1 MSADSIEILKKYFS
15 EPYGGHVF
23 IFTNPVTL
31 ADVQQHTFTEILS
44 HKNAIDE
51 KGKAGHSLAMS
62 IFEAITAHANGL
74 AGKRILDIGGL
85 TGYFSFLAVEAGANA
100 TMIEREESLATVAKA
115 MADARGLNVQI
126 INASIQNCLESSAE
140 TFDYAFMFNM
150 FDQMLRTNEESAWK
164 TLLQVSKRSKMLFFM
179 MGPTEQIPT
188 AKGIATGTPLVP
200 AQAISRYSKL
210 DYEVILAKTVYS
222 NHKIL
227 LENANNGRCL
237 QVFW

>member
-1 MSADSIEILKKYFS
+1 MSINSVEILKKYFS
-15 EPYGGHVF
+15 VPYNGHVF

-44 HKNAIDE
+44 HKNAVDA
-51 KGKAGHSLAMS
+51 KGLHGNSLALS
-62 IFEAITAHANGL
+62 IFEAITKHVDNL
-74 AGKRILDIGGL
+74 TGKKILDIGGN
-85 TGYFSFLAVEAGANA
+85 TGYFSFLSTEAGANA
-100 TMIEREESLATVAKA
+100 TMIEMDTWQATVAKA
-115 MADARGLNVQI
+115 MAEVRGLKVQI
-126 INASIQNCLESSAE
+126 INSSIQNYLESSAE

-222 NHKIL
+222 NYKIL

-237 QVFW
+237 HVFW